1 MDRTIK
7 VTQARIA
14 IEDALFRYAEAIDTG
29 NIETVGMLFAQGGVV
44 LPNGAKVEGNQA
56 VFELY
61 RDIIIFYD
69 DTEQPTPYARGA
81 CSPRTRHVV
90 SNVIYEFDN
99 EVTSAQV
106 RSYFSVYQTLAQQN
120 TIIAGG
126 RYVDRFDKDIGGW
139 HFSERRIY
147 NENFGD
153 MSRHLHDPE
162 QVNPA
167 QLKSNSDPSAQ

>member
-1 MDRTIK
+1 MDRTLKI
-7 VTQARIA
+7 TQARFA

-29 NIETVGMLFAQGGVV
+29 DIETVGTLFAHGAVV
-44 LPNGAKVEGNQA
+44 LPNGDKVEGYQA

-69 DTEQPTPYARGA
+69 DAEQPTPYVRGA
-81 CSPRTRHVV
+81 CSPRTRHVT

-99 EVTSAQV
+99 EVTSAEV
-106 RSYFSVYQTLAQQN
+106 RSYFSVYQTLGQQN

-139 HFSERRIY
+139 HISERRIY

-153 MSRHLHDPE
+153 MSGHLH
-162 QVNPA
+162 NPA
-167 QLKSNSDPSAQ
+167 QVAPNADPSGQ